1 MKHTE
6 EVAFTTL
13 PLDGAE
19 PELEEKRN
27 SKHTAEG
34 SSNERFS
41 TLTASTTFSP
51 YTCISGM
58 ANLSCS
64 SPVFRRS
71 TARACSGT
79 MRVHFRKRSAHA
91 PPTAPSLVYFITWK
105 QTNSNAKTNGRT
117 NAQLTALRQDGWT
130 DGRTQ
135 RCSIACLQ
143 PGLR

>member
-51 YTCISGM
+51 YTCIRDGKSVVFLTSVSSVHSACLQRGRCVCTSGKG
-58 ANLSCS
+58 AL
-64 SPVFRRS
+64 
-71 TARACSGT
+71 T
-79 MRVHFRKRSAHA
+79 HHLQL
-91 PPTAPSLVYFITWK
+91 PSLVYFITWK
-105 QTNSNAKTNGRT
+105 QTNSNAETNGRT

-130 DGRTQ
+130 DRRTQ

>member
-51 YTCISGM
+51 YTCIRDGKSV
-58 ANLSCS
+58 
-64 SPVFRRS
+64 VFLTS
-71 TARACSGT
+71 HQCFVG
-79 MRVHFRKRSAHA
+79 
-91 PPTAPSLVYFITWK
+91 P
-105 QTNSNAKTNGRT
+105 
-117 NAQLTALRQDGWT
+117 QL
-130 DGRTQ
+130 
-135 RCSIACLQ
+135 
-143 PGLR
+143 